1 MSACDASRQEQFQT
15 NGSQTAAVHGAQQ
28 GRLCTALAV
37 VVVRFFE
44 NKQQVMGIY
53 SCAAT
58 VQVGT
63 AARSTVLSSTGGNSM
78 RDNIVNV
85 FGARLADGLVPV
97 HAETAG
103 GSKLEG

>member
-1 MSACDASRQEQFQT
+1 
-15 NGSQTAAVHGAQQ
+15 
-28 GRLCTALAV
+28 
-37 VVVRFFE
+37 
-44 NKQQVMGIY
+44 MGIRK
-53 SCAAT
+53 CAAM

-85 FGARLADGLVPV
+85 FGARLADGLMPL
-97 HAETAG
+97 HAESPG

>member
-1 MSACDASRQEQFQT
+1 MLQAGDSVLHQLWLWFPHFLKNQ
-15 NGSQTAAVHGAQQ
+15 
-28 GRLCTALAV
+28 
-37 VVVRFFE
+37 
-44 NKQQVMGIY
+44 QQVMGIQI
-53 SCAAT
+53 SQT
-58 VQVGT
+58 MVQVGT

-85 FGARLADGLVPV
+85 FGARLADGLVPL